1 MAEHDDTTEPH
12 AQPHDHAH
20 GHDHH
25 DHGEIDCEAA
35 LAEIYTYLD
44 GELTEEKRVLI
55 AGHLE
60 GCNPCIEAYDFEAEL
75 RMVVSTRCRNDEVPE
90 TLRIRIAEK
99 LTLMARGEL
108 PDGGDEGARAAGA

>member
-1 MAEHDDTTEPH
+1 MAEHHDTESH
-12 AQPHDHAH
+12 DSAHQHDHAH
-20 GHDHH
+20 GKV
-25 DHGEIDCEAA
+25 DCEAA

-60 GCNPCIEAYDFEAEL
+60 GCNPCIEAFDFEAEL
-75 RMVVSTRCRNDEVPE
+75 RMVVSTRCHNDEVPE
-90 TLRIRIAEK
+90 SLRIRIAQK
-99 LTLMARGEL
+99 LTLMAQGEA